1 MSVDFSLL
9 RTLHRMHRQLADID
23 ERLRKGPLQVKIATQ
38 NEAAF
43 RNELEQTK
51 ERQKQNRLATDRKQM
66 TMNERDAKVTDMKA
80 RLNTADSN
88 KEFQLLKDRI
98 AADEQASSVL
108 ADEIFEMLER
118 QDAIDAEVVAA
129 NENLN
134 KATDEKKKIT
144 DKVTGETKA
153 LLAQRERIASE
164 LAENETK
171 LPSEVKID
179 YRRRADAKKEDVLS
193 ETDSHT
199 CGNCQVHL
207 TSQMAAT
214 LLMNQILFCQGCGA
228 LLYLKEGVK
237 ANES

>member
-43 RNELEQTK
+43 KNELEQTK
-51 ERQKQNRLATDRKQM
+51 DRQKQNRLATDRKQM

-118 QDAIDAEVVAA
+118 QDTIDAEVFTA
-129 NENLN
+129 NENLQ
-134 KATDEKKKIT
+134 KASGEKDKIV

-153 LLAQRERIASE
+153 LLAQRERIAGE

-171 LPSEVKID
+171 LPTEVKID
-179 YRRRADAKKEDVLS
+179 YRRRADAKKEDVLA

-207 TSQMAAT
+207 TNQMAAT

-237 ANES
+237 VP

>member
-1 MSVDFSLL
+1 MSVDFGLL

-23 ERLRKGPLQVKIATQ
+23 QRLRKGPLQVKIATQ
-38 NEAAF
+38 NEASFEA
-43 RNELEQTK
+43 ELEATK

-66 TMNERDAKVTDMKA
+66 TMNERDAKVEDMKTK
-80 RLNTADSN
+80 LNTAASN

-118 QDAIDAEVVAA
+118 QDTIDGEVVAA
-129 NENLN
+129 TENL
-134 KATDEKKKIT
+134 KKSKVEKKKIA

-153 LLAQRERIASE
+153 LQAERTRIAGE
-164 LAENETK
+164 LEENEKK
-171 LPSEVKID
+171 LPMDVKTD
-179 YRRRADAKKEDVLS
+179 YRRRADAKGEDVLA
-193 ETDSHT
+193 ETDANT

-207 TSQMAAT
+207 TAQMKAT

-228 LLYLKEGVK
+228 LLYLKEGVA
-237 ANES
+237 AN

>member
-38 NEAAF
+38 NETAF
-43 RNELEQTK
+43 QNELDQTK

-66 TMNERDAKVTDMKA
+66 TMNERDSKVTDMKA

-129 NENLN
+129 TENLQ
-134 KATDEKKKIT
+134 KATGEKKKIV

-153 LLAQRERIASE
+153 LLAERERIAGE

-171 LPSEVKID
+171 LPTEVKID

-207 TSQMAAT
+207 TNQMAAT

-237 ANES
+237 AT

>member
-1 MSVDFSLL
+1 MSVDFGLL

-23 ERLRKGPLQVKIATQ
+23 QRLRKGPLQVKIATQ
-38 NEAAF
+38 NEASFEA
-43 RNELEQTK
+43 ELEATK

-66 TMNERDAKVTDMKA
+66 TMNERDAKVEDMKTK
-80 RLNTADSN
+80 LNTAASN

-118 QDAIDAEVVAA
+118 QDTIDGEVVAA
-129 NENLN
+129 TENL
-134 KATDEKKKIT
+134 KKSKVEKKRIA

-153 LLAQRERIASE
+153 LQAERTRIAGE
-164 LAENETK
+164 LEENEKK
-171 LPSEVKID
+171 LPMDVKTD
-179 YRRRADAKKEDVLS
+179 YRRRADAKGEDVLA
-193 ETDSHT
+193 ETDANT

-207 TSQMAAT
+207 TAQMKAT

-228 LLYLKEGVK
+228 LLYLKEGVA
-237 ANES
+237 AN

>member
-23 ERLRKGPLQVKIATQ
+23 ERLRKGPLQVKIASQ
-38 NEAAF
+38 NVAAF
-43 RNELEQTK
+43 EGELEQTK

-118 QDAIDAEVVAA
+118 QDTIDAEAVTAAA
-129 NENLN
+129 NLE
-134 KATDEKKKIT
+134 
-144 DKVTGETKA
+144 
-153 LLAQRERIASE
+153 
-164 LAENETK
+164 
-171 LPSEVKID
+171 
-179 YRRRADAKKEDVLS
+179 
-193 ETDSHT
+193 
-199 CGNCQVHL
+199 
-207 TSQMAAT
+207 
-214 LLMNQILFCQGCGA
+214 
-228 LLYLKEGVK
+228 K
-237 ANES
+237 ANGEKRKLSTRWSGKQKP